1 MSLPGSVKQSATV
14 GFWYWFSSLLES
26 ARAMCGICPFSAGMN
41 SIEIYGAIG
50 PEKRISYSNDTRFGS
65 WPKGLYYVAAW
76 LQIQHLAG
84 LGMDALRL
92 QWEQLAFGKDLG
104 LLDFWDKSIS
114 PLVAGFNQLIST
126 SYFCCEPRSLGMN
139 WSWKVSADYY
149 GNAEKLEE
157 VRCSTIFWTGI
168 CQISPFC
175 GGFLQFELVDM
186 EVSWNEGSHPL
197 NWVGISPFQEP
208 PQVVDLF
215 CFAGSHVGDSS
226 AREDA
231 KSTCPGCVW
240 GWWILWSTLRDV

>member
-1 MSLPGSVKQSATV
+1 V
-14 GFWYWFSSLLES
+14 
-26 ARAMCGICPFSAGMN
+26 
-41 SIEIYGAIG
+41 
-50 PEKRISYSNDTRFGS
+50 
-65 WPKGLYYVAAW
+65 
-76 LQIQHLAG
+76 
-84 LGMDALRL
+84 
-92 QWEQLAFGKDLG
+92 
-104 LLDFWDKSIS
+104 
-114 PLVAGFNQLIST
+114 
-126 SYFCCEPRSLGMN
+126 N
-139 WSWKVSADYY
+139 WSWKNSADYY

-186 EVSWNEGSHPL
+186 EVSWNGGSHPF

-215 CFAGSHVGDSS
+215 CFAGSDVGDSS

-240 GWWILWSTLRDV
+240 RWWICVVNPKGCVV